1 MIRYI
6 QNKNFIP
13 KQFYDRLEQEKLKKE
28 NQIIT
33 IFLAF
38 NIFLMPISINTINKI
53 KESKVDVK
61 TVESYSKHDLIDLEV
76 IKMWVEN
83 IVTDDIDEAYI
94 ANNKGEIKITTLD
107 KVKNLRLNNKIK
119 ISNLELYDDGRYS
132 LGVILNE

>member
-53 KESKVDVK
+53 KESKVDIK

>member
-13 KQFYDRLEQEKLKKE
+13 KQFYDRLEKEKLKKE

-53 KESKVDVK
+53 KESKVDIK

>member
-38 NIFLMPISINTINKI
+38 NIFLMPISINIINKI

-119 ISNLELYDDGRYS
+119 ISNLDLYDDGRYS